1 MDHEKYAY
9 EEHWKRKK
17 RFGRQQALIGAGIL
31 LAVIVLWNTLPNI
44 IPSSNVIPTPT
55 TSYIEYG
62 SRRIPSVIP
71 QQVDFPAPALTLQT
85 PEGDSISLAD
95 HRDKIILLNLWAT
108 WCPGCEAEMP
118 ELEVFYQAHRDQ
130 SLLIIAANAEDSAEQ
145 VIAYREE
152 MGLSFPLWLDAE
164 KEIYRAFNN
173 NHLPSSYIIDR
184 TGTVRLAWYG
194 PISLEMLETHVGP
207 LLEE

>member
-1 MDHEKYAY
+1 
-9 EEHWKRKK
+9 
-17 RFGRQQALIGAGIL
+17 
-31 LAVIVLWNTLPNI
+31 
-44 IPSSNVIPTPT
+44 
-55 TSYIEYG
+55 
-62 SRRIPSVIP
+62 
-71 QQVDFPAPALTLQT
+71 
-85 PEGDSISLAD
+85 
-95 HRDKIILLNLWAT
+95 
-108 WCPGCEAEMP
+108 MP